1 MISSFK
7 KNHSQNYSRLLSM
20 VAVVLLIATMLS
32 ACQKKETPTVDLGAT
47 PPNLLETTPPTEA
60 APTTP
65 APTEAEKTNVAIV
78 KEQVNVRSSPS
89 AESNIIN
96 QLDAGEEVEINRI
109 ESVNGIQWAYIPL
122 KGWVTTDNLDMTNV
136 SGLVDPNST
145 PANPDNTEPPP
156 PTETTAPPVE
166 NNNSNANNNTANN
179 NAAGKKG
186 IITTNDLN
194 IRSKPSTESDRV
206 GGLSYGDRVAITE
219 TDNGWG
225 KIDKGWISLK
235 YVYIDG
241 TTGTNTAKGIV
252 TGTNLNVRSGPGTNY
267 DAVTSYAQLNRVD
280 ILEQIKI
287 GNTTWA
293 CTKDGWVSM
302 DYIYVDGS
310 KGEGA
315 GTGTVTGD
323 AVNIRSGPGT
333 GYEAISSAKS
343 GDTLEILAQ
352 FTIGDMTWGC
362 TKNGWISMN
371 YVSMG

>member
-1 MISSFK
+1 MIGSFK
-7 KNHSQNYSRLLSM
+7 KNHSQKYSRLLSL
-20 VAVVLLIATMLS
+20 VAVVLLLATMLS
-32 ACQKKETPTVDLGAT
+32 ACQKKETPTVDLDAT
-47 PPNLLETTPPTEA
+47 PPNLLETTPSTEP

-65 APTEAEKTNVAIV
+65 APTEPEKTNIAIV

-145 PANPDNTEPPP
+145 PANPENTEPPP

-166 NNNSNANNNTANN
+166 NNNTTTNTNT

-186 IITTNDLN
+186 VIITNDLN
-194 IRSKPSTESDRV
+194 IRSQPSTDGDRV
-206 GGLSYGDRVAITE
+206 GGLNYGDRVAITE

-241 TTGTNTAKGIV
+241 TTGTNTGKGIV

-267 DAVTSYAQLNRVD
+267 DAVTSYSQLNRVD

-302 DYIYVDGS
+302 DYIYVDGT

-333 GYEAISSAKS
+333 TYEAVSSAKS
-343 GDTLEILAQ
+343 GDTVEILAQ
-352 FTIGDMTWGC
+352 FTIGEMTWGC
-362 TKNGWISMN
+362 TKSGWIAMN